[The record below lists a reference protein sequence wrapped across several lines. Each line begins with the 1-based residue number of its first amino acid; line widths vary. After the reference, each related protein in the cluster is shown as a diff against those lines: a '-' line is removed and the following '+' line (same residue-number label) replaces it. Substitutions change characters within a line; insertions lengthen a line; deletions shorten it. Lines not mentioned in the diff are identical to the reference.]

1 MLGIR
6 DAGHAE
12 YDPHVPSPLIALASC
27 PVPVRL
33 EGAPRLSGRQTIRI
47 EPDAMV
53 FRIYRRAEVQ
63 DEFLCNYELNPRF
76 RERIEGGRLRV
87 AGVGEAGEVRIVEL
101 PGHPFFVATLF
112 LPQLSSAE
120 GAPHPLIVAYLEAIL
135 SFRDALQG
143 S

>member
-1 MLGIR
+1 MLGIL

-12 YDPHVPSPLIALASC
+12 YSPETPSPLIALASC
-27 PVPVRL
+27 PVPDRSG
-33 EGAPRLSGRQTIRI
+33 GAPRLSGKQTIRI

-63 DEFLCNYELNPRF
+63 EEFFCNYELNPQF
-76 RERIEGGRLRV
+76 RERIEAGRLRV

-120 GAPHPLIVAYLEAIL
+120 VAPHPLITAYLEAIL